1 MRLKLLS
8 PIALLCIV
16 ALCSALLSAA
26 EPSLDSSDFFEKQ
39 VRPVLLE
46 QCAECHG
53 PDVAESK
60 LRVDSLAGLLTG
72 GERGPA
78 IVPGKPRES
87 LLVAAINHD
96 EVLQMP
102 PKRKLSARQIRDIAK
117 WIETGATWP
126 GMTAAAVAT
135 TNVPA
140 ASAKITDDD
149 RKFWSFQTPLAATL
163 PQVGDARWPRTPLD
177 RFLLS
182 QLESKGVQQA
192 PEADKRTLVRRVTFD
207 LTGLPPTPAEVEQ
220 FVHDPAVDAY
230 ERLMDR
236 LLASPHYGERWGRHW
251 LDVARYADSNGMDE
265 NLAFINAYR
274 YRDYV
279 IGAFNR
285 DKPYDQFVVEQLAG
299 DLLPR
304 STDEDDLAH
313 FEHLTATGLL
323 SIGPKM
329 LADDDPK
336 KKEMDIIDEQLDTL
350 GKAFLGL
357 TLGCARCHDHKFD
370 PLPTSDYYSLAG
382 IFKSTQTM
390 DDFKVVA
397 NWHENY
403 LETKDQETV
412 RLAFDDQLKTIDKR
426 LAEQKKTV
434 YAQAV
439 ERERGRTGEYLLAA
453 AEFVHFAPA
462 STRPKATGKTDSL
475 AKERKLEATLL
486 RQWVAYLSRKG
497 QEAGSLWQ
505 PFIELEQHGASR
517 EDWSAA
523 AQAFQAE
530 VDRAIKAWQ
539 ETKAATEGRAKQ
551 LDDPALEAYCAL
563 LYDTAEGPF
572 KTPNSFSIDLPEA
585 GAVVLA
591 AIEKEKSELEKQRP
605 PLRRAMGVRDG
616 QVQNVRIHVRGN
628 HTTLGPEVPRQ
639 IPQLFASA
647 GQQSFDESQSGR
659 LQFAH
664 WLAQPDHP
672 LTARVMVNRLW
683 RWHFGRGILRSVDN
697 FGKLGERP
705 TNQPLLDWLA
715 VEFVRSGWSIKN
727 MQRLIMQSSAYRMS
741 TCFDERAAAVDPENL
756 LYWRFERRRLEAE
769 EVRDSLLAISGRLD
783 LAFGGT
789 TISLRERE
797 YVTGTGSRKTT
808 YNSPRRTVYLPILRS
823 AVYDVLQAFD
833 FADPSTLEGNRA
845 STTVAPQAL
854 FMMNGD
860 LVTESVSALAK
871 SLLDRSEP
879 TDTARVQTAYAAVL
893 GRPAEKHEIER
904 ALRLL
909 EAVERQLTTAPSA
922 SDNTPVTAR
931 EAAWQSLCRVLLASN
946 EFIYV
951 E

>member
-1 MRLKLLS
+1 MRLKLLP

-26 EPSLDSSDFFEKQ
+26 EPSLESSDFFEKQ

-60 LRVDSLAGLLTG
+60 LRVDSLAGLLAG

-87 LLVAAINHD
+87 LLIAAINHD

-117 WIETGATWP
+117 WIETGAVWP
-126 GMTAAAVAT
+126 GMTATDVAT

-140 ASAKITDDD
+140 ASAKISDDD
-149 RKFWSFQTPLAATL
+149 RNFWSFQTPRSAKL
-163 PQVGDARWPRTPLD
+163 PQVGDEIWPRTPVD

-230 ERLMDR
+230 ERLIDR

-304 STDEDDLAH
+304 STDEEEPDY
-313 FEHLTATGLL
+313 FERLTATGLL

-403 LETKDQETV
+403 LETKDQESV
-412 RLAFDDQLKTIDKR
+412 RLAFEDQLKTIDRR
-426 LAEQKKTV
+426 LAEQKKII

-439 ERERGRTGEYLLAA
+439 ERERARTGEYLLAA

-486 RQWVAYLSRKG
+486 RQWVAYLNRKG

-505 PFIELEQHGASR
+505 PFIELEQRGASR

-530 VDRAIKAWQ
+530 IDRAIKAWQ

-551 LDDPALEAYCAL
+551 LDDPGLEAYRRCSTTRPKARSRRRIHSASSCPRQGRL
-563 LYDTAEGPF
+563 HSRQL
-572 KTPNSFSIDLPEA
+572 KRKNPNSKSSGHRCA
-585 GAVVLA
+585 GRWASATDRCKTCGFTFA
-591 AIEKEKSELEKQRP
+591 AITRHWGRRCHGKSRNY
-605 PLRRAMGVRDG
+605 LRA
-616 QVQNVRIHVRGN
+616 
-628 HTTLGPEVPRQ
+628 
-639 IPQLFASA
+639 
-647 GQQSFDESQSGR
+647 
-659 LQFAH
+659 
-664 WLAQPDHP
+664 
-672 LTARVMVNRLW
+672 
-683 RWHFGRGILRSVDN
+683 
-697 FGKLGERP
+697 
-705 TNQPLLDWLA
+705 
-715 VEFVRSGWSIKN
+715 
-727 MQRLIMQSSAYRMS
+727 
-741 TCFDERAAAVDPENL
+741 
-756 LYWRFERRRLEAE
+756 
-769 EVRDSLLAISGRLD
+769 
-783 LAFGGT
+783 
-789 TISLRERE
+789 
-797 YVTGTGSRKTT
+797 
-808 YNSPRRTVYLPILRS
+808 
-823 AVYDVLQAFD
+823 
-833 FADPSTLEGNRA
+833 
-845 STTVAPQAL
+845 
-854 FMMNGD
+854 
-860 LVTESVSALAK
+860 
-871 SLLDRSEP
+871 
-879 TDTARVQTAYAAVL
+879 
-893 GRPAEKHEIER
+893 
-904 ALRLL
+904 
-909 EAVERQLTTAPSA
+909 
-922 SDNTPVTAR
+922 
-931 EAAWQSLCRVLLASN
+931 LASN
-946 EFIYV
+946 HSMKPRAADCSLPTGWRSPTIRSPHA
-951 E
+951 